1 MKRAAKILGWMAGIF
16 LGLLLIATG
25 TIYFVATSDY
35 LRGQLEGRASD
46 LTGRKTQIAKV
57 AVQWGWTSNVK
68 LEGIEVANATWGG
81 APYML
86 KVDQVD
92 FDIRLWPLLGGNV
105 VLPRLV
111 LRKPEVQVERGDKEQ
126 LNWSMDETPVVTGA
140 AKALEPD
147 SRFDAPVIG
156 KLEISDGKLGYRD
169 PTRKLELDGTV
180 STATGKAED
189 AAELS
194 LKGKLEG
201 QQLEVRFVGG
211 SVLMLRDTEQPYPLD
226 LDVSFGGTKLKMKGT
241 VQDPFKWTGAN
252 VDLTLAGP
260 NLSEIY
266 PLLGIP
272 GPPTPPYTITGK
284 LEREAGLWKFVQSKW
299 RVGESDLTG
308 EVTIDERRKPAFLTA
323 KLVSQ
328 KLVFEDLAPL
338 VGAAPARKSNV
349 SAQQAQTQAQ
359 LEASGDLFP
368 NVPLQVEKLR
378 AMNMDVTLDAKRV
391 IAPPWLPVQALA
403 FRVLIQDGNA
413 TVKPLTLSVMG
424 GGTIA
429 GEIGIDARTD
439 DPKVKANLRATD
451 IELKNF
457 FRQSRYFD
465 ATQGKIQG
473 RLALAGNG
481 RSLAHVMGSA
491 NGHMAFA
498 LGGGSVS
505 SLMVSL
511 AGLQIFD
518 ALVLYVTGDNRIPIK
533 CAVGRLNFQQGN
545 VAFDRT
551 LLDTQKSVLHVK
563 GQLSLKSQALN
574 AEVDADPKSFDLLD
588 LHGAVMIQGKL
599 RSPQVS
605 LGRVI
610 PIPTPVFGN
619 AKDVPCAGLT
629 QQLLSAP

>member
-1 MKRAAKILGWMAGIF
+1 MRRAAKIVGWMAGIPVGV
-16 LGLLLIATG
+16 LAIAAG
-25 TIYFVATSDY
+25 ALYFIATSDY
-35 LRGQLEGRASD
+35 LRGHLEDTATD
-46 LTGRKTQIAKV
+46 LTGRRTQVARIAV
-57 AVQWGWTSNVK
+57 DWGWTTNIK
-68 LEGIEVANATWGG
+68 LEGIEVANAPWGK
-81 APYML
+81 APSML
-86 KVDQVD
+86 KIERVD

-111 LRKPEVQVERGDKEQ
+111 LRNPEVQIETGERDQ
-126 LNWSMDETPVVTGA
+126 LNWSLGETFVVTGA

-147 SRFDAPVIG
+147 NRFETPVIG
-156 KLEISDGKLGYRD
+156 KLEVTEGRLGYRD
-169 PTRKLELDGTV
+169 AKRKLELDGTV
-180 STATGKAED
+180 STATGRAED
-189 AAELS
+189 EAELA

-201 QQLEVRFVGG
+201 QRLDVRFRGG
-211 SVLMLRDTEQPYPLD
+211 SILMLRETEQPYPLD
-226 LDVSFGGTKLKMKGT
+226 LDVAFGGTKLKMKGT

-252 VDLTLAGP
+252 VDLTLSGP
-260 NLSEIY
+260 NLSQIY

-272 GPPTPPYTITGK
+272 GPPTPPYTIAGK
-284 LEREAGLWKFVQSKW
+284 LDREGTLWKLTQSRW

-308 EVTIDERRKPAFLTA
+308 EVTVDERRKPQFLTA
-323 KLVSQ
+323 RLVSQ

-338 VGAAPARKSNV
+338 IGATPARKTNV
-349 SAQQAQTQAQ
+349 SPKQAQTQAQ
-359 LEASGDLFP
+359 LEATGDLFP
-368 NVPLQVEKLR
+368 NVPLNVEKMR
-378 AMNMDVTLDAKRV
+378 AMNMDVTLDARRV

-403 FRVLIQDGNA
+403 FRVLLQDGNA

-429 GEIGIDARTD
+429 GEMSIDTRTD
-439 DPKVKANLRATD
+439 DPKVAANLRAAD
-451 IELKNF
+451 LELKNF
-457 FRQSRYFD
+457 FRESRYFD

-481 RSLAHVMGSA
+481 RSLAHIMGSA
-491 NGHMAFA
+491 NGYMAFA

-533 CAVGRLNFQQGN
+533 CAVGRLIFQQGN
-545 VAFDRT
+545 VVFDRT

>member
-1 MKRAAKILGWMAGIF
+1 MKRAAKILGWTAGIF
-16 LGLLLIATG
+16 LGLLLIAAG

-68 LEGIEVANATWGG
+68 LEGIEVANAKWGK

-92 FDIRLWPLLGGNV
+92 FDIRLWPLLGGNL

-111 LRKPEVQVERGDKEQ
+111 LRKPEIQVEKGDKEQ

-147 SRFDAPVIG
+147 SRLDAPVIG

-241 VQDPFKWTGAN
+241 LQDPFKWTGAN
-252 VDLTLAGP
+252 VDLTLSGP

-349 SAQQAQTQAQ
+349 SAKQAQTQAQ

-413 TVKPLTLSVMG
+413 TVKPLTLSVLG

-429 GEIGIDARTD
+429 GEMGIDARND
-439 DPKVKANLRATD
+439 DPKVKASLRATD

-491 NGHMAFA
+491 NGYMAFA

-545 VAFDRT
+545 VVFDRT

-574 AEVDADPKSFDLLD
+574 AEVDSDPKSFDLLD

-599 RSPQVS
+599 RSPQIS

>member
-1 MKRAAKILGWMAGIF
+1 MKRAAKILGWTAGIF
-16 LGLLLIATG
+16 LGLLLIAAG

-57 AVQWGWTSNVK
+57 AVQWGWTTNVK
-68 LEGIEVANATWGG
+68 LEGIEVANAKWGK

-92 FDIRLWPLLGGNV
+92 FDIRLWPLLGGNL

-111 LRKPEVQVERGDKEQ
+111 LRKPEVQVETGDTEQ
-126 LNWSMDETPVVTGA
+126 LNWSMDETPVITGA
-140 AKALEPD
+140 AKALEPE

-156 KLEISDGKLGYRD
+156 KLEISQGKLGYRD
-169 PTRKLELDGTV
+169 PKRKLELDGTV

-201 QQLEVRFVGG
+201 QALEVRFVGG
-211 SVLMLRDTEQPYPLD
+211 SVLMLRDTDQPYPLD
-226 LDVSFGGTKLKMKGT
+226 LDVSFGGTRLKMKGT

-252 VDLTLAGP
+252 VDLTLSGP
-260 NLSEIY
+260 NLSDIY

-284 LEREAGLWKFVQSKW
+284 LERETGLWKFIQSKW

-323 KLVSQ
+323 KLLSQ

-338 VGAAPARKSNV
+338 VGATPARKTNV
-349 SAQQAQTQAQ
+349 SAKQAQTQAQ

-378 AMNMDVTLDAKRV
+378 AMNMDVALDAKRV
-391 IAPPWLPVQALA
+391 VAPPWLPVQALA
-403 FRVLIQDGNA
+403 FRVLIQDGNV

-429 GEIGIDARTD
+429 GEMGIDARTD

-473 RLALAGNG
+473 RVVLAGNG
-481 RSLAHVMGSA
+481 RSLAHVMGTA
-491 NGHMAFA
+491 NGHMAFV

-533 CAVGRLNFQQGN
+533 CAVSRLNFQQGN
-545 VAFDRT
+545 VTFDRT

-563 GQLSLKSQALN
+563 GQLSLKSQALK
-574 AEVDADPKSFDLLD
+574 AEIDSDPKSFDLLD
-588 LHGAVMIQGKL
+588 LHGAVMIEGKL
-599 RSPQVS
+599 RTPQVS

-629 QQLLSAP
+629 QEVLGAP

>member
-1 MKRAAKILGWMAGIF
+1 MKRAVKILGWTAGIF
-16 LGLLLIATG
+16 IGLVLIAAG

-35 LRGQLEGRASD
+35 LRAQLEGRASEM
-46 LTGRKTQIAKV
+46 TGRKTQIARV
-57 AVQWGWTSNVK
+57 AVEWGWTSNLK
-68 LEGIEVANATWGG
+68 LEGIEIANAQWGK

-92 FDIRLWPLLGGNV
+92 VDIRLWSLLGGNL
-105 VLPRLV
+105 VLPRVV
-111 LRKPEVQVERGDKEQ
+111 LRKPEVQIETGDKEQ

-147 SRFDAPVIG
+147 NRFDAPVIG
-156 KLEISDGKLGYRD
+156 RLEISEGKLGYRD
-169 PTRKLELDGTV
+169 PKRKLELDGTV

-201 QQLEVRFVGG
+201 QALEVRFVGG
-211 SVLMLRDTEQPYPLD
+211 SVLMLRDTDQPYPLD

-252 VDLTLAGP
+252 VDLTLSGP
-260 NLSEIY
+260 NLADIY

-284 LEREAGLWKFVQSKW
+284 LERETGLWKFVQSKW

-338 VGAAPARKSNV
+338 VGATPARKTNV
-349 SAQQAQTQAQ
+349 SAKQAQTQAQ

-368 NVPLQVEKLR
+368 NVPLHVEKLR

-413 TVKPLTLSVMG
+413 TVKPLTLSVLG
-424 GGTIA
+424 GGAIA
-429 GEIGIDARTD
+429 GEMGIDARTD

-473 RLALAGNG
+473 RVALAGNG
-481 RSLAHVMGSA
+481 RSLAQVMGTA

-518 ALVLYVTGDNRIPIK
+518 ALVLYVAGDNRIPIK
-533 CAVGRLNFQQGN
+533 CAVSRLNFQQGN
-545 VAFDRT
+545 VTFDRT

-563 GQLSLKSQALN
+563 GQLSLKSQALK
-574 AEVDADPKSFDLLD
+574 AEIDSDPKSFDLLD

-599 RSPQVS
+599 RAPQVS

-629 QQLLSAP
+629 REILSAP

>member
-1 MKRAAKILGWMAGIF
+1 MA
-16 LGLLLIATG
+16 
-25 TIYFVATSDY
+25 
-35 LRGQLEGRASD
+35 R
-46 LTGRKTQIAKV
+46 
-57 AVQWGWTSNVK
+57 
-68 LEGIEVANATWGG
+68 
-81 APYML
+81 
-86 KVDQVD
+86 
-92 FDIRLWPLLGGNV
+92 
-105 VLPRLV
+105 
-111 LRKPEVQVERGDKEQ
+111 
-126 LNWSMDETPVVTGA
+126 
-140 AKALEPD
+140 
-147 SRFDAPVIG
+147 
-156 KLEISDGKLGYRD
+156 
-169 PTRKLELDGTV
+169 V
-180 STATGKAED
+180 ST
-189 AAELS
+189 
-194 LKGKLEG
+194 
-201 QQLEVRFVGG
+201 
-211 SVLMLRDTEQPYPLD
+211 
-226 LDVSFGGTKLKMKGT
+226 
-241 VQDPFKWTGAN
+241 
-252 VDLTLAGP
+252 
-260 NLSEIY
+260 
-266 PLLGIP
+266 
-272 GPPTPPYTITGK
+272 PPDTITSE

-323 KLVSQ
+323 KLVLQ

-338 VGAAPARKSNV
+338 VGAAPARKTNV
-349 SAQQAQTQAQ
+349 SARQAPTRAQ

-368 NVPLQVEKLR
+368 NVPLHVEKMR
-378 AMNMDVTLDAKRV
+378 AMNMDVTLDARRA
-391 IAPPWLPVQALA
+391 IASPWLPVQALA
-403 FRVLIQDGNA
+403 FRVVIQNGNA

-429 GEIGIDARTD
+429 GEMGIDARSD

-457 FRQSRYFD
+457 FRESRYFD

-491 NGHMAFA
+491 NGCMAFA

-518 ALVLYVTGDNRIPIK
+518 ALVLYVTGENRIPIK

-545 VAFDRT
+545 VVFDRT
-551 LLDTQKSVLHVK
+551 LLDTQNSGLHVK
-563 GQLSLKSQALN
+563 GRLSLKSRALN
-574 AEVDADPKSFDLLD
+574 AEVDSDPKSFDLLD